1 MAIPRRVFISHTSE
15 LRRFPADRSFVA
27 AVESAVS
34 RAGDAVVDMAYFA
47 ARDQTPADV
56 CREAVAGADVYVLVA
71 GFRYGSPVRDRPEL
85 SYTELEFEAA
95 GELGLPRLVFLLGDD
110 TDGPAG
116 LFRDPQF
123 GARQEGFRQRLQ
135 DSGVTAAVVSS
146 PGDLEASVLHALT
159 DLHRPQAT
167 VGGGAVTR
175 VWNVPGRSALF
186 TGREDLLEELRA
198 ALAGD
203 SPAVV
208 QALHAM
214 GGVGK
219 TTTAIEYAHR
229 YARDYDVVWWVSAER
244 PELIAEQ
251 FAELAQALRLAV
263 PGEPVEAVLA
273 RVLGHLWAHPR
284 SLVVFDNAEEPGGLT
299 RFLPGG
305 DARVLITSRCPDWQG
320 VATQVEVALFEP
332 AESAALLRA
341 RVAGL
346 GDADARRLGEALG
359 HLPLALDQAAAL
371 LAEGGLTPASY
382 LTLLETRAAELLH
395 HDFSDE
401 NTAGGRLS
409 VAASWSVA
417 FGALA
422 ARDAAGL
429 QLLTLLAWLAP
440 EPAPLTLI
448 TDHPSLLP
456 EPLRAVAADPLALAR
471 TLRNLKRRALAR
483 VGTDSVLLH
492 RIPAALLR
500 GQVHEGEHVPEPM
513 VGWPA
518 TALLLLLRAAPVDA
532 WNNPP
537 VWPTWHRLLPHV
549 LTVTAPDRAGHLD
562 ATTGELTKLL
572 DVTSC
577 YLLTRGH
584 PREAV
589 DLAQRAYDLHRH
601 HHGDEDLGTLDY
613 ASSLAMAFHQTGK
626 YALARELDQ
635 EAFDRRRRL
644 FGDDHTSTLDAAQN
658 LAFDLTEMGEH
669 AKAMELNEDALRRH
683 RRLFGVD
690 APRTLVSAH
699 NLAVNLVRLGQYEEA
714 RKLHEETLDRRRSA
728 LGDDHPNTLSS
739 ATSLAVSLWHL
750 GKHAQARELDE
761 DTLDRR
767 RRVLGDDHPDT
778 LLSANNLAFHLRN
791 LGDYRRA
798 RELDESTLHRR
809 RLVLGDDHPDTLS
822 SARQLAIDLRNL
834 GEPDKA
840 EALDRWAAEREAAI
854 EPRADGTER

>member
-47 ARDQTPADV
+47 ARDNTPADV

-116 LFRDPQF
+116 LFRDPQH

-135 DSGVTAAVVSS
+135 DSGVTAAVVST

-159 DLHRPQAT
+159 DLHRPQTT

-305 DARVLITSRCPDWQG
+305 EARVLITSRCPDWQG

-371 LAEGGLTPASY
+371 LAEGGLTPESY
-382 LTLLETRAAELLH
+382 LNLLETRAAELLH

-417 FGALA
+417 FDALA
-422 ARDAAGL
+422 ARDVAGL

-440 EPAPLTLI
+440 EPVPLTLI
-448 TDHPSLLP
+448 TDHPELLP
-456 EPLRAVAADPLALAR
+456 EPLATTAADPLALAA
-471 TLRNLKRRALAR
+471 TLRRLKRRALAR
-483 VGTDSVLLH
+483 VETGSVLLH
-492 RIPAALLR
+492 RVPAALLR
-500 GQVHEGEHVPEPM
+500 SRLSASDDRWPVIALRLLRNADLGYAWNTPAA
-513 VGWPA
+513 WPA
-518 TALLLLLRAAPVDA
+518 
-532 WNNPP
+532 
-537 VWPTWHRLLPHV
+537 WHRLLPHV
-549 LTVTAPDRAGHLD
+549 LTATAPDRTAFLSSNSEDLTWLLHLR
-562 ATTGELTKLL
+562 A
-572 DVTSC
+572 V
-577 YLLTRGH
+577 YLVSRDQ
-584 PREAV
+584 PRQA
-589 DLAQRAYDLHRH
+589 LAPAQRAHAIRRRS
-601 HHGDEDLGTLDY
+601 HGDDDPTTLDY
-613 ASSLAMAFHQTGK
+613 VHDLALIHRVRAEYVRAQ
-626 YALARELDQ
+626 ELD
-635 EAFDRRRRL
+635 EDTLRRRRRL
-644 FGDDHTSTLDAAQN
+644 LGDDHPDTL
-658 LAFDLTEMGEH
+658 
-669 AKAMELNEDALRRH
+669 R
-683 RRLFGVD
+683 
-690 APRTLVSAH
+690 SAN
-699 NLAVNLVRLGQYEEA
+699 NLAVNL
-714 RKLHEETLDRRRSA
+714 
-728 LGDDHPNTLSS
+728 SS
-739 ATSLAVSLWHL
+739 SGEYV
-750 GKHAQARELDE
+750 KARELDE
-761 DTLDRR
+761 DTLRRR

-778 LLSANNLAFHLRN
+778 LMSACNLAVDLYGLKEYVKARKLDEDTLRRRRRVLGDDDPDTLLSASNLAIGLSSSGEYVKARELHEDTLRRRRRV
-791 LGDYRRA
+791 LGDNHPDTLTSA
-798 RELDESTLHRR
+798 SNLADCLFQLGEHDKVRELDEDTLQRR
-809 RLVLGDDHPDTLS
+809 RRVLGDDHPATIK
-822 SARQLAIDLRNL
+822 SARHLADDLRRL
-834 GEPDKA
+834 GEHDKA
-840 EALDRWAAEREAAI
+840 QALEQWVQGREDLN
-854 EPRADGTER
+854 EPREDGTER